1 MSLPPETKSQH
12 SLNPCQMQ
20 ESIQAHQDSG
30 LKGLTAQLIF
40 NLSVTNVTTVQLDF
54 GVCTFPSIYGIYIS
68 LATCA
73 LLANNKSS
81 YGVMDPIATF
91 AKSEPQHWQYC
102 TFCHFQAKSKRMI
115 PHWNL
120 AHKEPFQL
128 CTSCDIMVNNIWDLC
143 YHMTWIHH

>member
-30 LKGLTAQLIF
+30 LKGLTAQQIS

-54 GVCTFPSIYGIYIS
+54 GVCTYPSIYGIYIS

-73 LLANNKSS
+73 LLAKF
-81 YGVMDPIATF
+81 ATSLP
-91 AKSEPQHWQYC
+91 A
-102 TFCHFQAKSKRMI
+102 
-115 PHWNL
+115 N
-120 AHKEPFQL
+120 
-128 CTSCDIMVNNIWDLC
+128 
-143 YHMTWIHH
+143 